1 MQAGMKTLRR
11 NQNKMI
17 EIKNIVIE
25 MKIAFHVLISK
36 LDSAQER
43 IIEFEDRSEE
53 NSQSEKQ
60 R

>member
-11 NQNKMI
+11 NQKEII

-25 MKIAFHVLISK
+25 MKIAFDVLISK
-36 LDSAQER
+36 LDSAQKR

>member
-1 MQAGMKTLRR
+1 MKTLRR

-53 NSQSEKQ
+53 NFQSEKQ